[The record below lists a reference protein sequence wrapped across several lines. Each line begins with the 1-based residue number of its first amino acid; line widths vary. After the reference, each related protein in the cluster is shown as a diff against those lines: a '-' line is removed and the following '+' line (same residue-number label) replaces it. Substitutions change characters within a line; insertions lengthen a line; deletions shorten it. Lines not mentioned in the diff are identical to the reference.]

1 MKVGDLMTPDVE
13 VVAPGDT
20 LKTAARLMADL
31 HCETLPIGEN
41 NRLIGTITGCDIA
54 LQVVAAGRDP
64 EQTMVCQAMSADV
77 LYCYE
82 SESAHNVLMK
92 MRDWWVQ
99 RVPVVDPDKR
109 LLGTVSLGDLTPPR
123 AAQAKPNR
131 TPSQRRAPP
140 ADRSRRSIRMAV
152 A

>member
-13 VVAPGDT
+13 VVVPGDT

-31 HCETLPIGEN
+31 HCETLPVGDN

-92 MRDWWVQ
+92 MRDWWV
-99 RVPVVDPDKR
+99 
-109 LLGTVSLGDLTPPR
+109 GDSPWWT
-123 AAQAKPNR
+123 ATSGYSA
-131 TPSQRRAPP
+131 PSRWA
-140 ADRSRRSIRMAV
+140 I
-152 A
+152 